1 MQLTLSWLLRRS
13 GTVKQLQ
20 RRRPW
25 QHARLNLQK
34 RWKAAA
40 AWQQAAEAAA
50 AERALL
56 GSKADAATLQAA

>member
-13 GTVKQLQ
+13 GTVQQLQ

-25 QHARLNLQK
+25 QHARLNLQ

-50 AERALL
+50 AERALP
-56 GSKADAATLQAA
+56 GAEADAATLQAA